1 MLPWFFEL
9 LEVSVENNKI
19 AKIIESRIDMGII
32 HPFPLVVEITAATA
46 IMAPPPSNKMLLELL
61 AIPTTRTTVLMN
73 LAHPRPQYVQFW

>member
-1 MLPWFFEL
+1 VLPWFFEL

-46 IMAPPPSNKMLLELL
+46 IMAPPPSNKMLLE
-61 AIPTTRTTVLMN
+61 
-73 LAHPRPQYVQFW
+73 